1 MTYID
6 VYNLQKEKVS
16 ELELKENIF
25 AVPVKRHVLHQV
37 VVAQLASKRSGS
49 ASTKSRSEV
58 KSSGSKLWR
67 QKGTGRAR
75 VGSASSPIRRG
86 GGVAFGPRQRK
97 YDLKVPKKVRKSALR
112 MALTDKAV
120 NKQLVVVDNFDG
132 LTKIKTK
139 LFLEIMHR
147 FELNQ
152 TLIVTKGKKEV
163 LEKSSRNISRVKVLQ
178 SQGLNVYDVIRHD
191 SLMLEQ
197 DVLRELEE
205 ALIV

>member
-16 ELELKENIF
+16 KLELKENIF
-25 AVPVKRHVLHQV
+25 AVPVKRHLLHQV
-37 VVAQLASKRSGS
+37 VVAQLASRRSGS

-86 GGVAFGPRQRK
+86 GGVAFGPSQRK
-97 YDLKVPKKVRKSALR
+97 YDLKVPKKVRKSALK

-132 LTKIKTK
+132 LTQIKTK

-163 LEKSSRNISRVKVLQ
+163 LEKSSRNVSRVKVLQ